1 MSVSS
6 VFLSASVPD
15 PRRHEKYFATGDTIA
30 IRDAVVALVGVVL
43 PRAKLVFGGH
53 PAITPMVKWAADQLG
68 AFERV
73 RMFQSKFFREYYL
86 KDLEFFRYEE
96 TEAVPGDRK
105 KSLLVMRR
113 RMIHCESFDAAFFIG
128 GMDGVEEEFNLVRDE
143 LPDVPRYPVYTTGG
157 AARLLWGKE
166 QNRSTEGEPKRGNV
180 NPQTLKLLR
189 LKTNYVGLFT
199 YLLEGQRED
208 RREDRYE

>member
-1 MSVSS
+1 MLMKP

-15 PRRHEKYFATGDTIA
+15 PTRHEKYFATGDTIA
-30 IRDAVVALVGVVL
+30 IRDAVIALLEVVL
-43 PRAKLVFGGH
+43 PRTKLVFGGH

-96 TEAVPGDRK
+96 TDAVPGDRK

-113 RMIHCESFDAAFFIG
+113 QMIHSEPFGAAFFIG
-128 GMDGVEEEFNLVRDE
+128 GMDGVEEEFHLLRDE
-143 LPDVPRYPVYTTGG
+143 MPDVPRYPVYTTGG
-157 AARLLWGKE
+157 AARLLWSEE
-166 QNRSTEGEPKRGNV
+166 QRRGADGVAYLANV
-180 NPQTLKLLR
+180 DIQNLNLLR
-189 LKTNYVGLFT
+189 SKTNYVGLFAH
-199 YLLEGQRED
+199 LLEGQTED
-208 RREDRYE
+208 RREARYE